1 MKQMDI
7 EVHKSHDDIDLETAS
22 GKAAIPS
29 VIEHVTAIPEQPLK
43 ALAWLYPLEKKLAHL
58 FRWATVLLSMALG
71 FLMAAQVFMRYV
83 LQSPFLGIEELA
95 PMLGLWVYFL
105 GMTNATRERDHIT
118 GGIISLIFSNAKII
132 CSIRIFGTV
141 SCLIATCVFG
151 YYAQKYAMFNFGIG
165 RKSPYMGYS
174 KALWDF
180 SMVTGFVLTG
190 FYFILQFISEGQQL
204 TSLFKKKGDVA

>member
-7 EVHKSHDDIDLETAS
+7 EVHEPHNGVELEAAT

-29 VIEHVTAIPEQPLK
+29 VIQHVTAIPEVPIK
-43 ALAWLYPLEKKLAHL
+43 ALAWFYKLEKKLALL
-58 FRWATVLLSMALG
+58 FRWATVLLSIALG

-118 GGIISLIFSNAKII
+118 GGIISLIFNNPKII
-132 CSIRIFGTV
+132 CCIRIFGTV
-141 SCLIATCVFG
+141 LCLIATCIFG
-151 YYAQKYAMFNFGIG
+151 YYAQKHAMFNFGIG

-190 FYFILQFISEGQQL
+190 FYFVLQFMSESQQL
-204 TSLFKKKGDVA
+204 TSLFNKKGDEA